1 MTHSF
6 AEERTSSQHE
16 TSTSTPI
23 GWCMLSIHTNQR
35 MKLGKVLKMYKSQ
48 LTIVLFCMR
57 HQILFYAKEILIEER
72 LNQVSKMIDKSLQ
85 DFHTQMK

>member
-1 MTHSF
+1 MTRSF

-35 MKLGKVLKMYKSQ
+35 TKLG
-48 LTIVLFCMR
+48 
-57 HQILFYAKEILIEER
+57 KEILIEER